1 MQNRRQKEIYGR
13 LASEK
18 RQKGTGKRKEWK
30 KKRAKLEG
38 EKANIKR
45 VDDVVSGCCFGM
57 RTGPRRLTGSSKT
70 DFASAGGRHRANSGR
85 LHWSCR
91 MYNWY
96 EKALSTREKRNCSL
110 QLIRDLMHGRNPAPL
125 YFGRAASILL
135 LSIFFFIFPLPSL
148 QLFNLALSNSDQ
160 AWKR

>member
-1 MQNRRQKEIYGR
+1 MQNRRQKGIYGR

-70 DFASAGGRHRANSGR
+70 DFASAGGEASNELWSPPLELQDVQLVREGALDQGKEKLFSPANPR
-85 LHWSCR
+85 PDAWSKPCP
-91 MYNWY
+91 
-96 EKALSTREKRNCSL
+96 ALFWARRIHTLTFDFFQFST
-110 QLIRDLMHGRNPAPL
+110 A
-125 YFGRAASILL
+125 LL
-135 LSIFFFIFPLPSL
+135 TIV
-148 QLFNLALSNSDQ
+148 
-160 AWKR
+160 